1 MDEESLCDSAS
12 RPHQPAGDQ
21 GRWNAG
27 NGLTWGNGHSLER
40 WNGMAGE
47 GRTVSDGTAADGFA
61 AFLRQLKDRSG
72 LSYGVLAKRLHMS
85 TSTLHR
91 YCNGDAV
98 PTDYA
103 PVERLARLCKASPAE
118 LVELHR
124 RWVLADAARGSR
136 KGAAESEVVAEGS
149 GAAAAEGAEEA
160 PGGMPEDAP
169 GPALPRQS
177 RRLPRRTALIAGVAV
192 AAVLGAVAFA
202 VQPFSGEQGDDGR
215 RSPVGAAAS
224 SGGVSATPTTASP
237 EATAKET
244 ESGSRKGTPSVS
256 PSVSRTSGGGGGAP
270 AGEGPGNEAGP
281 LLTVNTRPYT
291 WEGPCSQHY
300 LIDRPP
306 AEVPPPPFEQGAPA
320 WVSAEGAVSA
330 GEQLVTLTVQGTG
343 ERTVVLDSLAVHVV
357 GRGMPLAW
365 NDYVMGVGCGGDVPT
380 HPFNVALDAARP
392 VVQPAAGQR
401 DFPFSV
407 SESDPEVFRI
417 MADASAYDVRW
428 YLELKW
434 SSGTRQ
440 GTVVVD
446 DDGEPFRTSGNNGR
460 PSYEFP
466 LGGEKWVEAAGA
478 GS

>member
-1 MDEESLCDSAS
+1 M
-12 RPHQPAGDQ
+12 
-21 GRWNAG
+21 
-27 NGLTWGNGHSLER
+27 
-40 WNGMAGE
+40 
-47 GRTVSDGTAADGFA
+47 SDGTAADGFA
-61 AFLRQLKDRSG
+61 AFLRELKDRSG

-136 KGAAESEVVAEGS
+136 KGAAEDASAAVVETVAEGS
-149 GAAAAEGAEEA
+149 VETAPAGGVAGAAEGPESA
-160 PGGMPEDAP
+160 PGDAPEDLP
-169 GPALPRQS
+169 GDALGSARPQQSPRL
-177 RRLPRRTALIAGVAV
+177 RRRTALLAGVAV

-202 VQPFSGEQGDDGR
+202 VQPFSGDQGDDGR
-215 RSPVGAAAS
+215 RSPVGAAGS
-224 SGGVSATPTTASP
+224 SGGVSATPTKASP
-237 EATAKET
+237 GATAKET
-244 ESGSRKGTPSVS
+244 GSGGKRTPSVA
-256 PSVSRTSGGGGGAP
+256 PSVSRTSGGATGAP
-270 AGEGPGNEAGP
+270 AGEDPGNDAGP
-281 LLTVNTRPYT
+281 LLTVTTRPYT

-300 LIDRPP
+300 LIDRPA
-306 AEVPPPPFEQGAPA
+306 AEVHPPPFEQGAPA

-380 HPFNVALDAARP
+380 HPFTVALDAARP

-446 DDGEPFRTSGNNGR
+446 DGGEPFRTSGNNGR

-466 LGGEKWVEAAGA
+466 LGGEEWVESAGD